1 MSRRPCAHCQ
11 RLWSAQT
18 LVTVGAA
25 ELCPVCYKQRRRAR
39 RLWPCRDCTL
49 ETDRTLVC
57 HDKCPRG
64 EQGRGRRPAEKH
76 CAGAQSPGYDPEWAC
91 GYSRS
96 DPGDCIDVGDWC
108 TQSKLGQALRSAARV
123 GGVQSVKS
131 RRRRGN
137 SDDGKQKYTT
147 RV

>member
-39 RLWPCRDCTL
+39 RLWPCRDCTF

-57 HDKCPRG
+57 HDKCYLYAAHRK
-64 EQGRGRRPAEKH
+64 RI
-76 CAGAQSPGYDPEWAC
+76 WAAKP
-91 GYSRS
+91 S
-96 DPGDCIDVGDWC
+96 VGDRLADDVNNISKC
-108 TQSKLGQALRSAARV
+108 RSIRQRGTSKVTQR
-123 GGVQSVKS
+123 
-131 RRRRGN
+131 
-137 SDDGKQKYTT
+137 
-147 RV
+147 